1 MTIGSD
7 LREAREQRGVSL
19 KEIAERTKIRLP
31 VLRAIE
37 NDDFRLVPG
46 SVIMRGFLKLYAREV
61 GLDPDDI
68 GRRYT
73 EQLEA
78 SPADRPRED
87 HPATDREPASRVEA
101 RNWDWT
107 TGFNRISVGVAGGVL
122 VLMAAAYL
130 LSSRPAPTPETT
142 AADRASPAPTRSE
155 PQPVPP
161 SADTSKPSPQP
172 ETGPGAVGT
181 AAASAPDPPRAS
193 REAGSDVVR
202 VDLQATG
209 DVWIAAT
216 ADGQQVAYR
225 VLTSGE
231 RLPIRANREAILRI
245 GIPANLTI
253 SINDQPIRP
262 FERPGTPTTLTIT
275 PANYRDLLAR

>member
-19 KEIAERTKIRLP
+19 REIAERTNIRLP

-73 EQLEA
+73 EQLE
-78 SPADRPRED
+78 SSQADRPLED
-87 HPATDREPASRVEA
+87 HPATDREPAGQVEA
-101 RNWDWT
+101 RDWT
-107 TGFNRISVGVAGGVL
+107 TAFNRISVGVAAGVL
-122 VLMAAAYL
+122 VLIAAGYL
-130 LSSRPAPTPETT
+130 LSSRRVPTPETT
-142 AADRASPAPTRSE
+142 AADRPNPAPPQAE
-155 PQPVPP
+155 PQPAAP
-161 SADTSKPSPQP
+161 SANTSKPLTPP
-172 ETGPGAVGT
+172 EPGPAAVGT
-181 AAASAPDPPRAS
+181 AAASAPDPPRAG
-193 REAGSDVVR
+193 REAASDAVR

-231 RLPIRANREAILRI
+231 RLPIRAAREAILRI
-245 GIPANLTI
+245 GIPANVTI